1 MTMMERFSQHACP
14 GRCGRSIARH
24 LFSCPPCW
32 RLLPFPM
39 RRAITMA
46 HASKAHEAHRV
57 ALLDALD
64 WYREQRE
71 GAET

>member
-1 MTMMERFSQHACP
+1 MMERFVTHACP
-14 GRCGRSIARH
+14 GRCGKSIRSH
-24 LFSCPPCW
+24 LFACPACW
-32 RLLPFPM
+32 SLLPHPM

-46 HASKAHEAHRV
+46 HNAREVEAHRV